1 MDIKKRLKTFFEEEM
16 FVDGLGDDESLLGSG
31 TMDSTGMFEL
41 VSFLEQAFSV
51 TIESKE
57 VVPDNIDSITKIVAF
72 INKKMR

>member
-72 INKKMR
+72 INKKMM